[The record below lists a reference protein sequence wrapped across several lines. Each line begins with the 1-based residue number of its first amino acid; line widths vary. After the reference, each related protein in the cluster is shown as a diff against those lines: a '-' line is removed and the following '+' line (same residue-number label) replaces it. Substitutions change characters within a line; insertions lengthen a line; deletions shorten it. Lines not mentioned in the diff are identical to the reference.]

1 MEIVA
6 IILITATVTSALNMA
21 CFLSGAKIRQ
31 KVDKGESIEIPAK
44 DPLQVWRELE
54 EKKEAKIEQE
64 KLETIM
70 ENIDNY
76 DGTSEGQKDV
86 PM

>member
-1 MEIVA
+1 MENLV
-6 IILITATVTSALNMA
+6 IILITATVTSALNMV
-21 CFLSGAKIRQ
+21 CFFCGARIRQ
-31 KVDKGESIEIPAK
+31 KVDKGEKIGIPVK
-44 DPLQVWRELE
+44 DPLQAWRERE
-54 EKKEAKIEQE
+54 EKKEEAKERE
-64 KLETIM
+64 KLETII

>member
-1 MEIVA
+1 MENLA
-6 IILITATVTSALNMA
+6 IILITATVTSALNIA
-21 CFLSGAKIRQ
+21 CFFSGAEIRQ
-31 KVDKGESIEIPAK
+31 KVDKGEAIEIPVK
-44 DPLQVWRELE
+44 DPLQAWRERE
-54 EKKEAKIEQE
+54 EKKDEAKERE

-76 DGTSEGQKDV
+76 DGTGEGQKDV